1 MARVC
6 EITGAR
12 VSRGNKIHRRGLG
25 KKQGGVGRHV
35 TALTPRTF
43 SPNLQNKRLFVPE
56 LGTTVQIKCTA
67 RALKTMAKNGIYNT
81 LKKAGIVE

>member
-1 MARVC
+1 MAKVC

-12 VSRGNKIHRRGLG
+12 VSRGHKIHRRGLG

-35 TALTPRTF
+35 TAMTPRTF
-43 SPNLQNKRLFVPE
+43 SPNLKKKNIFVPE
-56 LGTTVQIKCTA
+56 LGIAVPVKCTA